1 MERKGLL
8 NIKSLCPLKIK
19 EKKKQIQRENGNKKR
34 KKRDERNDKDSCSDK
49 LQSEAVVTTVGLG
62 GGQEN

>member
-19 EKKKQIQRENGNKKR
+19 EKKTDSKGKQKKKER
-34 KKRDERNDKDSCSDK
+34 KKRDERNNKDGCSD
-49 LQSEAVVTTVGLG
+49 
-62 GGQEN
+62 

>member
-19 EKKKQIQRENGNKKR
+19 EKKNRFKGKIEKKER
-34 KKRDERNDKDSCSDK
+34 KKRDERNNKDGCSD
-49 LQSEAVVTTVGLG
+49 
-62 GGQEN
+62 